1 MFLILFSNK
10 KVVGTLFA
18 TEGILLP
25 FMGKSITSLLKIQGW
40 FKVLDI
46 KEEKHTI
53 HLFLKPMRKTAVCP
67 RCSKRTKTGYDTQP
81 ERTILHTTIGE
92 QLLYLHITPRRF
104 LCLCRPNNP
113 FVEKLPGITGK
124 RRTTK
129 KFDSDLLKHLRGQSF
144 KTATSKLALSYPAL
158 RARLESA
165 VNPGKLKWDL
175 LEGLPEIHLGLDGH
189 HLVNKRFVE
198 TVAEVKQH
206 IPLGILPGTKKAI
219 ILAGLTS
226 CPENLKEKVK
236 SINVDMDDGAINTAR
251 KIFLNAVIVI
261 DKFHVVMDANQR
273 LNEARLIEQ
282 EITNQNRGAR
292 GKGRIDIPIQLMRL
306 AREHL
311 HEYEK
316 EDLEDIFKKYPR
328 LKIWYVAKEKLR
340 EVYRAKTREDGEKQ
354 LNSLI
359 LILSVNDDAELIRWG
374 RSLRYYKEEILN
386 YFCYRTTNAYTEG
399 LHVKCKLVQRLS
411 CGFRN
416 ADVYIRKALL
426 MLLPLSVIVSEKL
439 YPHYLS

>member
-1 MFLILFSNK
+1 
-10 KVVGTLFA
+10 
-18 TEGILLP
+18 
-25 FMGKSITSLLKIQGW
+25 MGKSITSLLKIQGW
-40 FKVLDI
+40 FKILDLR
-46 KEEKHTI
+46 EEKHTI

-67 RCSKRTKTGYDTQP
+67 RCLKRTKRGYDEQP

-92 QLLYLHITPRRF
+92 QLLYLHIAPRRF
-104 LCLCRPNNP
+104 LCSCTPGRP
-113 FVEKLPGITGK
+113 FVEKLAGVTG
-124 RRTTK
+124 RRRSTTR
-129 KFDSDLLKHLRGQSF
+129 FDTDLLEHLRGQSF
-144 KTATSKLALSYPAL
+144 KTVESKLALSYPAL

-165 VNPGKLKWDL
+165 VDPARLKWEL
-175 LEGLPEIHLGLDGH
+175 LEDLPEIHLGLDGH
-189 HLVNKRFVE
+189 HLVNKKFVQ
-198 TVAEVKQH
+198 TVTEVKAR
-206 IPLGILPGTKKAI
+206 IPLGILPGTKKSI

-226 CPENLKEKVK
+226 CPEQLKEKVK
-236 SINVDMDDGAINTAR
+236 SINVDMDDGTIAIAQ
-251 KIFLNAVIVI
+251 KVFPNAVIVI

-282 EITNQNRGAR
+282 EVQNQTRGKQ

-311 HEYEK
+311 HEWEK
-316 EDLEDIFKKYPR
+316 EELENIFKKYPM

-340 EVYRAKTREDGEKQ
+340 EIYRAKTREEAEKQ

-359 LILSVNDDAELIRWG
+359 LILSVNDDVELIRWG
-374 RSLRYYKEEILN
+374 RSLKYYKEKILN

-399 LHVKCKLVQRLS
+399 LHVRCKLVQRLS

-439 YPHYLS
+439 YPQYLS